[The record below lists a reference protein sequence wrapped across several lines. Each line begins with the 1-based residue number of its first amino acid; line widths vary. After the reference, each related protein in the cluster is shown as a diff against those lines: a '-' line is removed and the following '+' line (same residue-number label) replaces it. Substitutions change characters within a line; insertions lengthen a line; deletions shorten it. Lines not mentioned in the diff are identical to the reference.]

1 MFSWMRKKK
10 QKELEEKY
18 GEAEEGLL
26 SEQDL
31 RSPEDPESARR
42 IEQYIVEQLE
52 SMMETAREIDDEKS
66 EYRRLTSYLKDV
78 QFLEELQGEER
89 KKIEETAVN
98 VVQLNNSRSSFL
110 NSTKKLSD
118 AQFVQMQLEEDEM
131 PAVIRRFSAN
141 EAYRDTL
148 KKDMKYLDREKSEWA
163 LRKEFLGH
171 QKRRLKKML
180 YLLAGTAVVAAVV
193 LIVLQVAFQMD
204 LRYVWTA
211 FVFLAAVSICAT
223 YLKIQND
230 ETDITSAERHINRA
244 IVLQNKVKIKY
255 VGMENAV
262 DYACEKYHVRS
273 SAELG
278 QQWEYYLEAVRE
290 RERFQRTNEDLEY
303 YNGKLVRQLAGY
315 ELYDSRVWVAQ
326 AAALVDPKEMV
337 EIKHG
342 LIARRQKVRGRIEY
356 NADALKVRRREILQ
370 LLNRVGEKRPQMEE
384 ILDSIDRL
392 SEV

>member
-1 MFSWMRKKK
+1 MFFWKWRKKE
-10 QKELEEKY
+10 KELEEKY
-18 GEAEEGLL
+18 GAADESVLT
-26 SEQDL
+26 EQDFI
-31 RSPEDPESARR
+31 SPQNPQSARK

-52 SMMETAREIDDEKS
+52 SMMETARDIDDEKA
-66 EYRRLTSYLKDV
+66 EYRRLTAYLNDV
-78 QFLEELQGEER
+78 QLLEDLQGEER
-89 KKIEETAVN
+89 KKIEETAVS

-118 AQFVQMQLEEDEM
+118 SQFVQIQLEEDEM

-171 QKRRLKKML
+171 QKKRLKMLL
-180 YLLAGTAVVAAVV
+180 YLLSGTAVAVAVL
-193 LIVLQVAFQMD
+193 LIVLQAAFRMD
-204 LRYVWTA
+204 LRYAWMA
-211 FVFLAAVSICAT
+211 SVFLSAVSICAA
-223 YLKIQND
+223 YLKIQTD

-255 VGMENAV
+255 VGIENAV
-262 DYACEKYHVRS
+262 DYACEKYHVRG
-273 SAELG
+273 SAELA

-303 YNGKLVRQLAGY
+303 YNGKLVRQLSGY
-315 ELYDSRVWVAQ
+315 QLYDSRVWVAQ

-337 EIKHG
+337 EIKHS

-356 NADALKVRRREILQ
+356 NANGLKVRRREIMQ
-370 LLNRVGEKRPQMEE
+370 LLNKVGDKRPQMED
-384 ILDSIDRL
+384 ILTSIDRL